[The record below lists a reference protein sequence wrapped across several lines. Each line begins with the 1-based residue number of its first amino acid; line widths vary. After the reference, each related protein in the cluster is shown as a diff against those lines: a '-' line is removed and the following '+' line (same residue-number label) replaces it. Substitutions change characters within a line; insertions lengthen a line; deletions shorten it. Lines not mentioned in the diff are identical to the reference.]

1 MRYVGRLTLPG
12 YGGMN
17 TGAKAVFIAAV
28 IAVLAAAAVTIPRL
42 LPKSPEELYREDRVK
57 LQKAVLVHITG
68 YSPTR
73 ATHVSANSVQG
84 VFYQVYPT
92 WARSKAGSVEALK
105 EDDAAG
111 EEITTLLLPQ
121 SNPTGGKRQSWT
133 PSWEDVDG
141 DGMRTPVD
149 EKLYYHNASPDPTV
163 DHWNTTTVTVKG
175 VDYVVDSR
183 DSFINI
189 DDLIDRDYL
198 KGVPASASPD
208 NSARGTGSYSWYVDE
223 NGKVKSMLY
232 NQPGPQTDGFQAVY
246 P

>member
-111 EEITTLLLPQ
+111 EEITTLLAASVEPHRRQAAVLDALVGRRGRRRHADPGRREALLPQ
-121 SNPTGGKRQSWT
+121 RLARPHSRPTGTRPRSPSKALITSLTAETRLSISTTLSTETTSRVCPRQ
-133 PSWEDVDG
+133 PP
-141 DGMRTPVD
+141 R
-149 EKLYYHNASPDPTV
+149 
-163 DHWNTTTVTVKG
+163 TTV
-175 VDYVVDSR
+175 
-183 DSFINI
+183 
-189 DDLIDRDYL
+189 
-198 KGVPASASPD
+198 PA
-208 NSARGTGSYSWYVDE
+208 ARGATAGTW
-223 NGKVKSMLY
+223 
-232 NQPGPQTDGFQAVY
+232 TRTAR
-246 P
+246 